1 MSSKL
6 VVVGD
11 SYCMNYIKMRNKA
24 HLESNEPYILYHPAL
39 NAPTEFKWNY
49 TNEYPI
55 WPEIVAKKYNMNLI
69 NLSESGAGNYSIF
82 SMALDAIVKEKPDK
96 LIVAWSGWDRFE
108 FEAEEVKMK
117 KRIISKTS
125 PIEKDEIFYLTP
137 KNNTRTAW
145 IRYHPQPWGNLNN
158 TKYGTNSL
166 QDIESVGGFKIIAG
180 INMFM
185 RLAYSLQEL
194 CKSLNIDLKMFQSV
208 RPFTTVEKNEEAAK
222 LIIKD
227 LFLDKIDD
235 KIFKG
240 FPTLNYIGG
249 SCFSD
254 IIYTNDRIHNISK
267 YDGHPN
273 EEGHKKIA
281 SYVAS

>member
-1 MSSKL
+1 MDKL
-6 VVVGD
+6 LVVGD
-11 SYCMNYIKMRNKA
+11 SYCMNYIKMRNRL
-24 HLESNEPYILYHPAL
+24 HLENKEPYILYHPTL
-39 NAPTEFKWNY
+39 NVPTEFEWKY
-49 TNEYPI
+49 TKEYPI

-96 LIVAWSGWDRFE
+96 LIVAWSGWDRFD

-117 KRIISKTS
+117 TRIVSNK
-125 PIEKDEIFYLTP
+125 IEKSETFYLKP

-145 IRYHPQPWGNLNN
+145 IRYHPQPWGNPNDEKNN
-158 TKYGTNSL
+158 TSCL
-166 QDIESVGGFKIIAG
+166 RDIENVGGFKMVAG
-180 INMFM
+180 VNMFM
-185 RLAYSLQEL
+185 RLAYSLQET
-194 CKSLNIDLKMFQSV
+194 CKSLNIDLKMYQSV
-208 RPFTTVEKNEEAAK
+208 RPFSTVEDKREAVK
-222 LIIKD
+222 LVLRD

-240 FPTLNYIGG
+240 FPILNYIGG

-254 IIYTNDRIHNISK
+254 IIYTNDRIHNISY

-273 EEGHKKIA
+273 KTGHEKIA
-281 SYVAS
+281 EYVAT